1 MEPLTYEDKPVFE
14 KSIFDQVSG
23 LDFNLK
29 HLKNNKLENYSSR
42 AHLRGLLQSLDVY
55 QGAGLD

>member
-29 HLKNNKLENYSSR
+29 HLKNNKLEKYSSR
-42 AHLRGLLQSLDVY
+42 AHLRGLL
-55 QGAGLD
+55 